1 MNKHLHRI
9 VFNAARGLR
18 MVVQETAKSTGRGAR
33 KAASGGAG
41 ASSAAVSVAAI
52 AAALM
57 SAPLHA
63 QIVADPGA
71 PGRQRPTVLVA
82 PNGVPLVNI
91 QTPSAA
97 GVSRNT
103 YSRFDVQRN
112 GVILNNSRGN
122 VQTQLGGWVQG
133 NPWLAGGRA
142 RVILNEVHS
151 ANPSQ
156 LRGYVEVA
164 GPRTEVI
171 IANPAGIQVDGGGFI
186 NASRATLTTGTPQF
200 NAQGGLDSF
209 VVRGGSVS
217 IDGAGLDAS
226 KTDYAA
232 ILARAVQVNAGLW
245 ANELKVVTGANQVS
259 ADSSQATPTT
269 GNGAAPS
276 FALDVAALG
285 GMYAGKITLVGT
297 EAGVGVRN
305 AGHIGAGAGGLA
317 VTAAGRLENTGTLEG
332 AKVELSSAADID
344 NRGGTIR
351 QAGTRDISVTAPV
364 LSNTN
369 GGVIGAE
376 PVATADPASGTPG
389 TDTGATGTNTGATPT
404 TGTTAGTA
412 TSTAGITEV
421 APLQPAAATG
431 PGAIVAA
438 GSVLNDGGRI
448 YAGGEIALNTPRIDN
463 TGGAL
468 SVGTMAVTGDRFSN
482 AGGTLNVS
490 RDFTANVGSFDNSGG
505 TLQAGRVTI
514 DTTGELSN
522 RGGSLV
528 SQGDMALHAGGQV
541 DNGAGTLSAGGSL
554 VLSTGGAL
562 SNGGGVIV
570 AGVDIGIQAGRLAN
584 TGVGTV
590 RAGNDLNLAVAG
602 TLLNEGSI
610 TAGRHAV
617 LSAADMNSSAAAV
630 LGAGIQSNGTAAGIG
645 DLKVTTAGGL
655 VAQGTN
661 LAAGDVVLQGASVNL
676 GGSHTSGANLAIAA
690 DQGDVVTSG
699 ATVVTP
705 GTLTVAARVRAGQV
719 LLNDGGTL
727 SAGRV
732 LLDASHIQN
741 TNAGQ
746 IGATAD
752 ASIRA
757 DGLNNDGGT
766 LTAVGNLSAVISGA
780 ATNVGGTMAADGD
793 TTLGAQSFDNT
804 GGTAASVHGDLRVTT
819 AAATVNTAG
828 ALQAENAVV
837 LENAGLHGAGGKVTG
852 RSVAIE
858 THGQAFDNAGGTVI
872 AATTLDVR
880 SGALTNDTGLL
891 QSGGAMSI
899 DTHGGALSNR
909 NAAGYSSTLATT
921 PGGIASG
928 GALTLAAGVVDN
940 SAGFLGASG
949 DIDARLQGL
958 VNADGGLVL
967 GQSKLTVDAGAG
979 TYDNRG
985 GQTLAIGDLTL
996 TGTAIDN
1003 TSGLVRSGARTTL
1016 NAATVANR
1024 TTAGTD
1030 QGVEGVEVAITA
1042 NQFDNSGGAVRA
1054 DGNVTV
1060 TSSGS
1065 VLNTAGLLSAGDT
1078 LRIADANS
1086 SAKQL
1091 VVVNGSG
1098 GMLVGNES
1106 VAVDAAALNGNG
1118 VLTSGKNLAIAL
1130 TGDVVNDAQISANGN
1145 LSYGTTGTLTN
1156 SGKLAAGQVLTVS
1169 GTDIV
1174 NTATGEMAG
1183 DTTIVNASGT
1193 LTNRGLIDGGETQ
1206 VNAGTLTNIG
1216 TGRIYGDHLSISAGT
1231 LNNLAETIDGVTK
1244 AGTIAARSRLD
1255 IGAQTINNRDGA
1267 LIFSAGDLYVGGA
1280 LDGERKATGMAGSVN
1295 NRAATIEA
1303 IGNVTIGAAV
1313 LNNTNGGVTYTTVAG
1328 PSEHV
1333 VEYAVP
1339 GSGER
1344 VPASD
1349 VVFTLGWRYS
1359 TPWDTVGSVRADDP
1373 SVETRSS
1380 YKIFVPP
1387 AEYPLAKYA
1396 AYYAMTPSNSV
1407 DYSYESCSGGG
1418 DSTTCGP
1425 AVKPGAW
1432 YASSDPIWA
1441 DFGVTPPAELSAT
1454 HPGRVLGVI
1463 SVGVDGY
1470 DVAVGDGTFAHVLF
1484 DHPVTQSEVNE
1495 WSAYLQAHNALDA
1508 ATSKFIE
1515 AFLGTFGP
1523 LPDMT
1528 GPGLSSTWDY
1538 WDYTKTSSTPV
1549 LQSSAPGR
1557 ILSGGAM
1564 TLSVGSGTND
1574 MSQILAGGALTV
1586 RGGTITNHNESV
1598 NADVTESGTTVHSY
1612 VKTGGMFGSSSRAH
1626 QTTPYNITVSTTVQ
1640 LAAARQE
1647 GNQAVAGTGAQ
1658 PGTLTV
1664 GQASGTA
1671 QGSGQVTA
1679 GNRVNPIIQVA
1690 SEVAGG
1696 KTTAGNTGST
1706 QMVVR
1711 TSAPNASI
1719 PSASLFNTTG
1729 TGHYLIET
1737 DPRFANQR
1745 KWLSSDYLLNN
1756 LGLDPNNILKRLG
1769 DGFYE
1774 QQLIRQ
1780 QVAQLTG
1787 YRYLEGFNS
1796 DEAQYN
1802 ALMNAGVTFAE
1813 QYHLTPGIALSAA
1826 QMAQLTS
1833 DIVWL
1838 VEQTVTLP
1846 DGSTQRVLAPQV
1858 YVRVKPGDIDGSGA
1872 LLSGSSVNLNLTG
1885 DLSNQGGTIA
1895 GRTTV
1900 ALTADNIH
1908 NLGGRIT
1915 GKDVAL
1921 VAGTDL
1927 NNIGGVIDAQHS
1939 LAVMAGR
1946 NVNVIT
1952 TTSDASSRATTAGGS
1967 IAQQRTVIDRVA
1979 GLYVSDP
1986 GGSLEVYAGGNIHTA
2001 GAQIT
2006 SAGSVGM
2013 TAKGDVTLDS
2023 VTTGQ
2028 SESIRWSSRNS
2039 RIDGNSSET
2048 GTTVSGGT
2056 SVAISAGGD
2065 LTARAATLSAGTDLS
2080 LDAGGKLVL
2089 YAGQDQTYAQTE
2101 QSQRSG
2107 MSYRRLEASS
2117 SDTTLARTTLEA
2129 QNVKLRS
2136 GGDTTLGAIKVD
2148 ANTLDIQAGGQ
2159 LNLLTQTT
2167 TSSRSRN
2174 ESDGNAMFVNA
2185 RTKGN
2190 IDETTN
2196 YNQFNVAS
2204 VHLQAAGGI
2213 NANVAKGT
2221 DLATL
2226 AQQPGMAWVN
2236 QLISDPALVNSTQ
2249 WRTVEEAHQKWQ
2261 TDQSGLGPVS
2271 SALVMLVVAVATAG
2285 AGTAAA
2291 GTAGTTATATSAAT
2305 VGTGMAG
2312 AMGLTA
2318 GQTAILAGAMQAGI
2332 TTLAGQAT
2340 VSFMN
2345 NAGNL
2350 GKVFDELVSSQSLQN
2365 LATAMVTAGV
2375 LQGLSTSGLLPENL
2389 ASATNGTATWTDQLQ
2404 RQLIDNTAAAVIRS
2418 GINGTSLQGELQQ
2431 GILTAFLNTAAAQGA
2446 NWIGQNGPQGNQSLN
2461 AFAAEA
2467 AHAIV
2472 GCAVGAG
2479 RSGSGAGCAPG
2490 ALGAVI
2496 GHLTAQAVNPTG
2508 DPALANETLQASQLM
2523 AGLAG
2528 AFVSANGQGVST
2540 AASAGVNAAENNWL
2554 SQKRP
2559 SLLGLSDQERYAA
2572 ASAAC
2577 GKGDEAACGTMRQ
2590 LAQVS
2595 AGKDSALR
2603 DACATGANSPGCV
2616 AQMQIAQA
2624 AGNNVFV
2631 HGNGNITINGV
2642 SFATA
2647 GPVTSPFTTS
2657 TAGQMAQSTADGL
2670 ILEVG
2675 NQIVGAAV
2683 GALTSSVLGRAVA
2696 PGAEAG
2702 GNGGVGAV
2710 AVDAGS
2716 VKGVNPTGSTQ
2727 NCTNCVA
2734 VVDNLLT
2741 TGNPASA
2748 LPRPTPVPF
2757 DQLGQ
2762 MYGTKL
2768 SGWTSQQNIEST
2780 LLAQG
2785 NGARAVIYGTDGATG
2800 HVWNAV
2806 VQNGKVNYID
2816 GQIGGSGA
2824 SNFKAFTN
2832 FQFGILP

>member
-18 MVVQETAKSTGRGAR
+18 MVVQETARSTGRGAR
-33 KAASGGAG
+33 KATSGGAG
-41 ASSAAVSVAAI
+41 VGSAAVSVAAL
-52 AAALM
+52 AGALM

-63 QIVADPGA
+63 QIVADPAA
-71 PGRQRPTVLVA
+71 PGGQRPTVLVA

-97 GVSRNT
+97 GVSRNA
-103 YSRFDVQRN
+103 YSQFDVQRN
-112 GVILNNSRGN
+112 GAILNNSRGN
-122 VQTQLGGWVQG
+122 AQTQLGGWVQG
-133 NPWLAGGRA
+133 NPWLATGSA

-186 NASRATLTTGTPQF
+186 NVNRATLTTGTPQF

-209 VVRGGSVS
+209 VVRGGTVS
-217 IDGAGLDAS
+217 IDGAGLDAA

-245 ANELKVVTGANQVS
+245 ANELKVVAGANQVS
-259 ADSSQATPTT
+259 ADSSQASPTT

-305 AGHIGAGAGGLA
+305 AGHIGAGAGGLV

-332 AKVELSSAADID
+332 AKVELTSASDID
-344 NRGGTIR
+344 NGGGTIR
-351 QAGTRDISVTAPV
+351 QAGTREISVTAPV

-376 PVATADPASGTPG
+376 PVAATDAASGTPS
-389 TDTGATGTNTGATPT
+389 TGTGTTPT
-404 TGTTAGTA
+404 TSTTAGTTTTA
-412 TSTAGITEV
+412 MTTAGITE
-421 APLQPAAATG
+421 ATPLQPAAAAG
-431 PGAIVAA
+431 PGAIAA
-438 GSVLNDGGRI
+438 GGRVLNDGGRI

-463 TGGAL
+463 TGGSM

-482 AGGTLNVS
+482 AGGMLNVS
-490 RDFTANVGSFDNSGG
+490 RDFSASVGSFDNSGG
-505 TLQAGRVTI
+505 TLQAGQIAI
-514 DTTGELSN
+514 DTTGDLSN

-528 SQGDMALHAGGQV
+528 SRGDMVLHAGGQA
-541 DNGAGTLSAGGSL
+541 DNSAGA
-554 VLSTGGAL
+554 LSTGGSLAL
-562 SNGGGVIV
+562 SGGGVSNGGGGVIV
-570 AGVDIGIQAGRLAN
+570 AGADIDIQAGSLAN

-590 RAGNDLNLAVAG
+590 RAGNDLNMAVAG
-602 TLLNEGSI
+602 TLLNEASI
-610 TAGRHAV
+610 TAGRHAA
-617 LSAADMNSSAAAV
+617 LSAADVNSNAAGV

-645 DLKVTTAGGL
+645 DLKVTTTGGL

-661 LAAGDVVLQGASVNL
+661 LAAGDVVLQGGSVNL
-676 GGSHTSGANLAIAA
+676 SSSQTSGANLAIAA
-690 DQGDVVTSG
+690 EQGDVITSG

-705 GTLTVAARVRAGQV
+705 GTLTVAARVRAGQG

-727 SAGRV
+727 SAGQL

-741 TNAGQ
+741 THAGQ

-766 LTAVGNLSAVISGA
+766 LTAVGRLSAVIDGA
-780 ATNVGGTMAADGD
+780 ATNVGGTIAANGD
-793 TTLGAQSFDNT
+793 TSLGAQSFDNT
-804 GGTAASVHGDLRVTT
+804 RGTAASVHGDLRVTT
-819 AAATVNTAG
+819 AAATVNAAG

-837 LENAGLHGAGGKVTG
+837 LENAGLHGGGGKVTG
-852 RSVAIE
+852 RSVVIE
-858 THGQAFDNAGGTVI
+858 AHGQAFDNAGGTVI
-872 AATTLDVR
+872 ATTTLDIR
-880 SGALTNDTGLL
+880 SGALINDAGLL

-909 NAAGYSSTLATT
+909 NAAGYSGAQTVT

-928 GALTLAAGVVDN
+928 GALTLAAGAVDN

-958 VNADGGLVL
+958 VNANGGLVL
-967 GQSKLTVDAGAG
+967 GQSKLAADAGAG

-1030 QGVEGVEVAITA
+1030 EGVEGAEVAITA

-1060 TSSGS
+1060 TSSAS
-1065 VLNTAGLLSAGDT
+1065 VLNTGGLLSAGDT

-1091 VVVNGSG
+1091 VVVNGG
-1098 GMLVGNES
+1098 GTLVGNKS
-1106 VAVDAAALNGNG
+1106 VSVDAAALSGNG
-1118 VLTSGKNLAIAL
+1118 ALTSGKNLAIAL
-1130 TGDVVNDAQISANGN
+1130 TGDVVNDAQITATGN

-1169 GTDIV
+1169 GADIA

-1183 DTTIVNASGT
+1183 DTTIVNAGGT
-1193 LTNRGLIDGGETQ
+1193 FTNRGLIDGRETQ

-1244 AGTIAARSRLD
+1244 SGTIAARNRLD

-1280 LDGERKATGMAGSVN
+1280 LDGDRKAIGMASSVN
-1295 NRAATIEA
+1295 NHAATIEA

-1339 GSGER
+1339 GSAERISASRVLFTSGLGGE
-1344 VPASD
+1344 
-1349 VVFTLGWRYS
+1349 
-1359 TPWDTVGSVRADDP
+1359 TPWNINGSVGADTP
-1373 SVETRSS
+1373 WVEGRSS
-1380 YKIFVPP
+1380 MKIFVPS
-1387 AEYPLAKYA
+1387 ADYPLSKYA
-1396 AYYAMTPSNSV
+1396 AYYATPPSNSA
-1407 DYSYESCSGGG
+1407 DFSYFSCWGGG
-1418 DSTTCGP
+1418 DTQECGTLIR
-1425 AVKPGAW
+1425 PGTW
-1432 YASSDPIWA
+1432 YSATDPIWA
-1441 DFGVTPPAELSAT
+1441 DFGVTPPAALSASN
-1454 HPGRVLGVI
+1454 PGKI
-1463 SVGVDGY
+1463 YHAITVGLDGY
-1470 DVAVGDGTFAHVLF
+1470 DVPVGDGTSTHVLF
-1484 DHPVTQSEVNE
+1484 DHPVTQAEYDEWTAYVQVNLE
-1495 WSAYLQAHNALDA
+1495 LDMATRRFFHSYAYSLDPV
-1508 ATSKFIE
+1508 
-1515 AFLGTFGP
+1515 LG
-1523 LPDMT
+1523 MS
-1528 GPGLSSTWDY
+1528 GLSQSSTWDY

-1549 LQSSAPGR
+1549 LQTSAPGR
-1557 ILSGGAM
+1557 ILSGGSM

-1574 MSQILAGGALTV
+1574 MSQILAGGALKV
-1586 RGGTITNHNESV
+1586 LGGSITNHNDSV
-1598 NADVTESGTTVHSY
+1598 NAEATESGTTVHSY
-1612 VKTGGMFGSSSRAH
+1612 VKSGGMFGSSSRAH
-1626 QTTPYNITVSTTVQ
+1626 QTTPYNITVSTTVE

-1647 GNQAVAGTGAQ
+1647 GNQAIAGTGAQ

-1679 GNRVNPIIQVA
+1679 GHRVNPIIQVA
-1690 SEVAGG
+1690 SDVAGG
-1696 KTTAGNTGST
+1696 KTTAGHAGAT
-1706 QMVVR
+1706 QTVVR
-1711 TSAPNASI
+1711 TSAPNTSI
-1719 PSASLFNTTG
+1719 PSASLFNTTS
-1729 TGHYLIET
+1729 TGHYLVET

-1745 KWLSSDYLLNN
+1745 NWLSSDYLLNN
-1756 LGLDPNNILKRLG
+1756 LGLDPDTTLKRLG

-1774 QQLIRQ
+1774 QQLIRE
-1780 QVAQLTG
+1780 QVAKLTG

-1813 QYHLTPGIALSAA
+1813 QYHLTPGIALSAE

-1838 VEQTVTLP
+1838 VEQTVTLA
-1846 DGSTQRVLAPQV
+1846 DGSTQRVLVPQV

-1872 LLSGSSVNLNLTG
+1872 LLSGNSVNLNLSG
-1885 DLSNQGGTIA
+1885 DLNNQGGTIA

-1900 ALTADNIH
+1900 ALTANNIN
-1908 NLGGRIT
+1908 NLAGRIT

-1927 NNIGGVIDAQHS
+1927 NNIGGMIDAQHS
-1939 LAVMAGR
+1939 LAAIAGR
-1946 NVNVIT
+1946 NVNIVT
-1952 TTSDASSRATTAGGS
+1952 TTSDASSSATTRRGS

-1986 GGSLEVYAGGNIHTA
+1986 AGSLAVYAGGDIYTA

-2006 SAGSVGM
+2006 SGGSVELS
-2013 TAKGDVTLDS
+2013 AKGDVNLDS

-2039 RIDGNSSET
+2039 RIDGSSSET

-2056 SVAISAGGD
+2056 NVAVNAGGD

-2089 YAGQDQTYAQTE
+2089 YAGQNQTYAETA
-2101 QSQRSG
+2101 QSQRKG
-2107 MSYRRLEASS
+2107 MSYSSLEASS
-2117 SDTTLARTTLEA
+2117 SETTLARTTLDA

-2136 GGDTTLGAIKVD
+2136 GGDTTLGAIQVD

-2167 TSSRSRN
+2167 SSSKSRN
-2174 ESDGNAMFVNA
+2174 ESSGDAAFVDA
-2185 RTKGN
+2185 STKGN

-2196 YNQFNVAS
+2196 YNQFDVAS
-2204 VHLQAAGGI
+2204 VHLQANGGI

-2221 DLATL
+2221 DLTTL

-2236 QLISDPALVNSTQ
+2236 QLISDPALVNSTSWQ
-2249 WRTVEEAHQKWQ
+2249 TVEEAHEKWQ
-2261 TDQSGLGPVS
+2261 TSQSGLGPVS

-2291 GTAGTTATATSAAT
+2291 GTAGTATTA
-2305 VGTGMAG
+2305 GTGMAG

-2332 TTLAGQAT
+2332 TTLVGQASI
-2340 VSFMN
+2340 SFMN
-2345 NAGNL
+2345 NGGNL
-2350 GKVFDELVSSQSLQN
+2350 GKVFDELASSESLQN
-2365 LATAMVTAGV
+2365 LATAMVTAGA
-2375 LQGLSTSGLLPENL
+2375 LQGLSTSGLLPDNL
-2389 ASATNGTATWTDQLQ
+2389 ASATNGTAKWTDQLQ

-2418 GINGTSLQGELQQ
+2418 GINGTSLQDGLQQ
-2431 GILTAFLNTAAAQGA
+2431 GILTAFLNTGAAQGA

-2479 RSGSGAGCAPG
+2479 RSGSGSGCAPG

-2496 GHLTAQAVNPTG
+2496 GHLTAIAGRNVNIVTTTS
-2508 DPALANETLQASQLM
+2508 DASSSATTRRGSIAQQRTVIDRV
-2523 AGLAG
+2523 AGLYVSDPGGSLAVYAGGDIYTAG
-2528 AFVSANGQGVST
+2528 AQITSGGSVELSAKGDVTLDSVTTGQSESIRWVHG
-2540 AASAGVNAAENNWL
+2540 ACGQRAEHHRSAGQPQREQQRL
-2554 SQKRP
+2554 RQEKRP
-2559 SLLGLSDQERYAA
+2559 GRQHRRGPCADGHHDAAFRLSAQPRPGDLPCQ
-2572 ASAAC
+2572 C
-2577 GKGDEAACGTMRQ
+2577 GGCVRGDKARRGARFP
-2590 LAQVS
+2590 LVQV
-2595 AGKDSALR
+2595 A
-2603 DACATGANSPGCV
+2603 DAHRVAEGRAATG
-2616 AQMQIAQA
+2616 
-2624 AGNNVFV
+2624 
-2631 HGNGNITINGV
+2631 TI
-2642 SFATA
+2642 
-2647 GPVTSPFTTS
+2647 
-2657 TAGQMAQSTADGL
+2657 
-2670 ILEVG
+2670 
-2675 NQIVGAAV
+2675 
-2683 GALTSSVLGRAVA
+2683 VL
-2696 PGAEAG
+2696 
-2702 GNGGVGAV
+2702 
-2710 AVDAGS
+2710 
-2716 VKGVNPTGSTQ
+2716 
-2727 NCTNCVA
+2727 
-2734 VVDNLLT
+2734 
-2741 TGNPASA
+2741 
-2748 LPRPTPVPF
+2748 LP
-2757 DQLGQ
+2757 
-2762 MYGTKL
+2762 
-2768 SGWTSQQNIEST
+2768 
-2780 LLAQG
+2780 
-2785 NGARAVIYGTDGATG
+2785 
-2800 HVWNAV
+2800 
-2806 VQNGKVNYID
+2806 
-2816 GQIGGSGA
+2816 
-2824 SNFKAFTN
+2824 
-2832 FQFGILP
+2832 

>member
-18 MVVQETAKSTGRGAR
+18 MVVQETARSTGRGAR
-33 KAASGGAG
+33 KATSGGAG
-41 ASSAAVSVAAI
+41 AGSAAVSLAAI

-63 QIVADPGA
+63 QIVADPNA
-71 PGRQRPTVLVA
+71 PGGQRPTVLGA
-82 PNGVPLVNI
+82 PNGVPVVNI

-103 YSRFDVQRN
+103 YSQFDVQRN
-112 GVILNNSRGN
+112 GVVLNNSRGN

-133 NPWLAGGRA
+133 NPWLATGSA

-186 NASRATLTTGTPQF
+186 NVNRATLTTGTPQF

-209 VVRGGSVS
+209 VVRGGSVN

-245 ANELKVVTGANQVS
+245 ANELKVVAGANQVS
-259 ADSSQATPTT
+259 ADGSQASPTA
-269 GNGAAPS
+269 GNSAAPT

-305 AGHIGAGAGGLA
+305 AGHIGAGAGGLV

-332 AKVELSSAADID
+332 AKVELSSASDID

-376 PVATADPASGTPG
+376 PVAATDPATGTPR
-389 TDTGATGTNTGATPT
+389 TDTGATGPNTDTSPT
-404 TGTTAGTA
+404 TGTTA
-412 TSTAGITEV
+412 STAGITEV

-431 PGAIVAA
+431 PGSITAA
-438 GSVLNDGGRI
+438 GRVRNDGGRI

-468 SVGTMAVTGDRFSN
+468 SVGTMTVTGERFSN
-482 AGGTLNVS
+482 AGGTLHVS
-490 RDFTANVGSFDNSGG
+490 RDFNASVGNFDNSGG
-505 TLQAGRVTI
+505 TLQAGRVSI
-514 DTTGELSN
+514 DTTGDVSN

-528 SQGDMALHAGGQV
+528 SQGDMTLHAGADV
-541 DNGAGTLSAGGSL
+541 DNGMGTLSAGGSL
-554 VLSTGGAL
+554 ASSSGGAL

-610 TAGRHAV
+610 TAGRHAA
-617 LSAADMNSSAAAV
+617 LSAADMNSSTDGV
-630 LGAGIQSNGTAAGIG
+630 LGAGIQSNGTAAGPG
-645 DLKVTTAGGL
+645 DLKVTTMDGL

-661 LAAGDVVLQGASVNL
+661 LAAGDVVLQGGSVDL
-676 GGSHTSGANLAIAA
+676 SGSHTSGASVAIAA
-690 DQGDVVTSG
+690 DRGDVVTSG
-699 ATVVTP
+699 ATVATP
-705 GTLTVAARVRAGQV
+705 GTLTVTASAWVGQV
-719 LLNDGGTL
+719 LRNDGGTL

-732 LLDASHIQN
+732 VLDASHIQN
-741 TNAGQ
+741 TNGGH
-746 IGATAD
+746 IGATGD

-757 DGLNNDGGT
+757 GALNNDGGT
-766 LTAVGNLSAVISGA
+766 LTAVGDLSAVIGGA
-780 ATNVGGTMAADGD
+780 ATNVGGTMAANGD

-804 GGTAASVHGDLRVTT
+804 RGTAASVHGDLRVTT
-819 AAATVNTAG
+819 AAATVNAAG

-837 LENAGLHGAGGKVTG
+837 LENAGLQGAGGKVTG
-852 RSVAIE
+852 RSVAVE
-858 THGQAFDNAGGTVI
+858 AHGQAFDNAGGTVI
-872 AATTLDVR
+872 ATTMMDIR
-880 SGALTNDTGLL
+880 SGALTNDAGLL

-909 NAAGYSSTLATT
+909 NAAGYSGAQAAT

-928 GALTLAAGVVDN
+928 GALTLAAGAVDN

-958 VNADGGLVL
+958 VNANGGLVL
-967 GQSKLTVDAGAG
+967 GQSKLAADAGAG

-985 GQTLAIGDLTL
+985 GQTLAIGDLSL

-1016 NAATVANR
+1016 KAATVANR

-1042 NQFDNSGGAVRA
+1042 NQVDNSGGAVRA
-1054 DGNVTV
+1054 DGNVTL

-1065 VLNTAGLLSAGDT
+1065 VLNTGGLLSAGDT

-1098 GMLVGNES
+1098 GTLVGNTS
-1106 VAVDAAALNGNG
+1106 VAVDAAALVGNG

-1169 GTDIV
+1169 GTDIA

-1183 DTTIVNASGT
+1183 DTTVVNASGT
-1193 LTNRGLIDGGETQ
+1193 LTNRGLIDGRDTQ

-1216 TGRIYGDHLSISAGT
+1216 TGRIYGDHLSIAAGS

-1244 AGTIAARSRLD
+1244 AGTIAARNRLD
-1255 IGAQTINNRDGA
+1255 IGAQTIDNRDGA
-1267 LIFSAGDLYVGGA
+1267 LIFSAGDLYLGGA
-1280 LDGERKATGMAGSVN
+1280 LDGERKATGMASSVN
-1295 NRAATIEA
+1295 NHAATIEA
-1303 IGNVTIGAAV
+1303 IGNVRIGAAV

-1344 VPASD
+1344 VPASN
-1349 VVFTLGWRYS
+1349 VLFTYGYRYY
-1359 TPWDTVGSVRADDP
+1359 TPWDTVGAVGANDP
-1373 SVETRSS
+1373 TVETKSS
-1380 YKIFVPP
+1380 YKIFVPS

-1396 AYYAMTPSNSV
+1396 AYYANTPSNSV
-1407 DYSYESCSGGG
+1407 DYNYESCSGAG
-1418 DSTTCGP
+1418 DSVSCGP

-1432 YASSDPIWA
+1432 YAVTDSIWA

-1454 HPGRVLGVI
+1454 NPGRSFHAI
-1463 SVGVDGY
+1463 TVGLDGY
-1470 DVAVGDGTFAHVLF
+1470 DVPVGDGTSKRVLF
-1484 DHPVTQSEVNE
+1484 DHPVTQAELDE
-1495 WSAYLQAHNALDA
+1495 WAAYVQAHNALDA
-1508 ATSKFIE
+1508 ATSKFIQS
-1515 AFLGTFGP
+1515 FLGDFQPMLGVSIP
-1523 LPDMT
+1523 A
-1528 GPGLSSTWDY
+1528 LSSTWDY

-1574 MSQILAGGALTV
+1574 MSQILAGGALAV
-1586 RGGTITNHNESV
+1586 QGGTITNHNDTVAAE
-1598 NADVTESGTTVHSY
+1598 ATESGTTVHSY
-1612 VKTGGMFGSSSRAH
+1612 VKSGGTFGSSSRR
-1626 QTTPYNITVSTTVQ
+1626 QETTPYDITVSTTVE

-1658 PGTLTV
+1658 AGTLTV

-1690 SEVAGG
+1690 SDVAGG
-1696 KTTAGNTGST
+1696 KTTAGNAGAA

-1711 TSAPNASI
+1711 TSAPNSGI

-1729 TGHYLIET
+1729 TGRYLVET

-1745 KWLSSDYLLNN
+1745 NWLSSDYLLNN
-1756 LGLDPNNILKRLG
+1756 LGLDPDTTLKRLG

-1774 QQLIRQ
+1774 QQLIRE
-1780 QVAQLTG
+1780 QVAKLTG

-1813 QYHLTPGIALSAA
+1813 QYHLTPGIALSAE

-1846 DGSTQRVLAPQV
+1846 DGSTQRVLVPQV
-1858 YVRVKPGDIDGSGA
+1858 YVRVQPGDIDGSGA
-1872 LLSGSSVNLNLTG
+1872 LLSGNSVNLNLSG
-1885 DLSNQGGTIA
+1885 DLNNQGGTIA

-1900 ALTADNIH
+1900 ALTADNIN
-1908 NLGGRIT
+1908 NLAGRIT

-1921 VAGTDL
+1921 LAGTDL
-1927 NNIGGVIDAQHS
+1927 NNIGGMIDAQHS
-1939 LAVMAGR
+1939 LAAIAGR

-1952 TTSDASSRATTAGGS
+1952 TTSDASSSATTRRGS
-1967 IAQQRTVIDRVA
+1967 IEQERTVIDRVA

-1986 GGSLEVYAGGNIHTA
+1986 GGSLAVYAGGNIQAT
-2001 GAQIT
+2001 GAQIV
-2006 SAGSVGM
+2006 SAGSVELN
-2013 TAKGDVTLDS
+2013 ARGDVTLDS

-2028 SESIRWSSRNS
+2028 SESIHWSSRNS
-2039 RIDGNSSET
+2039 RIDGSSSET

-2056 SVAISAGGD
+2056 HVAISAGGD
-2065 LTARAATLSAGTDLS
+2065 LTARAATLSAGKDLS
-2080 LDAGGKLVL
+2080 LEAGGQIVL
-2089 YAGQDQTYAQTE
+2089 YAGQNQTYAQTE
-2101 QSQRSG
+2101 YSQRSG
-2107 MSYRRLEASS
+2107 MSYSRLEASS
-2117 SDTTLARTTLEA
+2117 SDTTLARTTLDA
-2129 QNVKLRS
+2129 DNVKLRS
-2136 GGDTTLGAIKVD
+2136 GGDSTLGAIKVD
-2148 ANTLDIQAGGQ
+2148 ANTLDIQAGGR

-2167 TSSRSRN
+2167 TSSESRN
-2174 ESDGNAMFVNA
+2174 ESDGDAAFVNA
-2185 RTKGN
+2185 STKGH

-2204 VHLQAAGGI
+2204 VNLQAGGGI
-2213 NANVAKGT
+2213 VANVAKGT
-2221 DLATL
+2221 DLTTL

-2236 QLISDPALVNSTQ
+2236 QLISDPALVNSTS
-2249 WRTVEEAHQKWQ
+2249 WKTVEEAHKKWQ
-2261 TDQSGLGPVS
+2261 TDQSSLGPVS
-2271 SALVMLVVAVATAG
+2271 SAIVMLVVAVATAG
-2285 AGTAAA
+2285 TGAAAA
-2291 GTAGTTATATSAAT
+2291 GTAGTATGA
-2305 VGTGMAG
+2305 GTGVAG

-2318 GQTAILAGAMQAGI
+2318 GQATILAGAMQAGI
-2332 TTLAGQAT
+2332 TALAGQAA

-2345 NAGNL
+2345 NGGNL
-2350 GKVFDELVSSQSLQN
+2350 AKVFDELGSSQSVKN
-2365 LATAMVTAGV
+2365 LLTAMVTGGV
-2375 LQGLSTSGLLPENL
+2375 LQGLDINPVTGQATENGGRQL
-2389 ASATNGTATWTDQLQ
+2389 FVDQLAQ
-2404 RQLIDNTAAAVIRS
+2404 NLKGGVATALIRTA
-2418 GINGTSLQGELQQ
+2418 INGGSLEDALKDS
-2431 GILTAFLNTAAAQGA
+2431 LKSAFLNTIAAQTA
-2446 NWIGQNGPQGNQSLN
+2446 NEIGDLDGFMNKL
-2461 AFAAEA
+2461 
-2467 AHAIV
+2467 AHAIA
-2472 GCAVGAG
+2472 GCAVGAASAG
-2479 RSGSGAGCAPG
+2479 NGGGCASGAI
-2490 ALGAVI
+2490 GAVI
-2496 GHLTAQAVNPTG
+2496 GELTAEAMGRREDTVAV
-2508 DPALANETLQASQLM
+2508 AALM
-2523 AGLAG
+2523 AGLAAAVAGGDASQVNLAAG
-2528 AFVSANGQGVST
+2528 AGG
-2540 AASAGVNAAENNWL
+2540 NAAANNYL
-2554 SQKRP
+2554 NH
-2559 SLLGLSDQERYAA
+2559 
-2572 ASAAC
+2572 
-2577 GKGDEAACGTMRQ
+2577 DEAALRERLKDKQRQ
-2590 LAQVS
+2590 GQSLTATEQQTLDNLEVLDI
-2595 AGKDSALR
+2595 ARDLALR
-2603 DACATGANSPGCV
+2603 DACSTPGDACNAARRALNAALSSYTGA
-2616 AQMQIAQA
+2616 A
-2624 AGNNVFV
+2624 AMTNANL
-2631 HGNGNITINGV
+2631 
-2642 SFATA
+2642 
-2647 GPVTSPFTTS
+2647 S
-2657 TAGQMAQSTADGL
+2657 TAG
-2670 ILEVG
+2670 
-2675 NQIVGAAV
+2675 NAAV
-2683 GALTSSVLGRAVA
+2683 AGERDQSIALGNDPSLASQGFLDGFLEFATPQLAGYAIGGALGAYVNEARALYAAIKSETGSAAAAAATMGAGANGGTTVVGELTGTRTAISLADDAATIRSLTRENESAATLANNGYKVQQNPPTLPNGKNPDYIVNGQVFDNYAPSTSSARNA
-2696 PGAEAG
+2696 
-2702 GNGGVGAV
+2702 
-2710 AVDAGS
+2710 
-2716 VKGVNPTGSTQ
+2716 
-2727 NCTNCVA
+2727 
-2734 VVDNLLT
+2734 
-2741 TGNPASA
+2741 ASEI
-2748 LPRPTPVPF
+2748 
-2757 DQLGQ
+2757 Q
-2762 MYGTKL
+2762 
-2768 SGWTSQQNIEST
+2768 
-2780 LLAQG
+2780 
-2785 NGARAVIYGTDGATG
+2785 
-2800 HVWNAV
+2800 
-2806 VQNGKVNYID
+2806 GKVARGQTENVVVNLADTTITPAQLQAQLASYPIPGLKQVVVID
-2816 GQIGGSGA
+2816 QGGKVVVIKVP
-2824 SNFKAFTN
+2824 N
-2832 FQFGILP
+2832 